1 MEKNVKIIY
10 LVNIV
15 TKTSIPW
22 RWSEYWNKYSQNNEI
37 KIIDIKLFIK
47 NYKSYIKDIDI
58 IHGHHIKAM
67 SIFLILNKKFKI
79 KSVYTVHGSYL
90 FLSKSNAWLLK
101 LIFRLSDKI
110 IFVNKTLYDIL
121 PKSYKDIIKD
131 KYEIILNGI
140 EIDYEYKNIDIYHK
154 FNINKTDKII
164 FHPARFV
171 KEKNHI
177 RVISALKPLLDR
189 DKQLKLILAGS
200 GVLEDEIRALIGQL
214 NLENSVYLIGLIER
228 DEVYNFLKSCELFL
242 MPSISEG
249 LNIAFLEAIS
259 MKRKVVVSDIEQFT
273 YPLKAYNLNPKELN
287 ITFVNPFEEEDI
299 YRGIVKAIEEEPN
312 LLYDCSDFSL
322 KNMTDKYTRVY
333 QKLI

>member
-1 MEKNVKIIY
+1 MKIIY
-10 LVNIV
+10 LVNRV

-22 RWSEYWNKYSQNNEI
+22 RWSEYWNKYSQNDKI

-79 KSVYTVHGSYL
+79 KSIYTVHGSYL

-110 IFVNKTLYDIL
+110 IFVNKTLYDVL
-121 PKSYKDIIKD
+121 PKSYKDIIAD

-140 EIDYEYKNIDIYHK
+140 EIDYKYKEIDIYQK

-171 KEKNHI
+171 KEKNHM

>member
-312 LLYDCSDFSL
+312 LLYDCSNFSL

>member
-1 MEKNVKIIY
+1 MKIIY
-10 LVNIV
+10 LVNRV

-22 RWSEYWNKYSQNNEI
+22 RWSEYWNKYSQNDKI

-79 KSVYTVHGSYL
+79 KSIYTVHGSYL

-110 IFVNKTLYDIL
+110 IFVNKTLYDVL
-121 PKSYKDIIKD
+121 PKSYKDIIAD

-140 EIDYEYKNIDIYHK
+140 EIDYKYKEIDIYHK

-312 LLYDCSDFSL
+312 LLYDCSNFSL